1 MCYVVFEDDV
11 GARIYKVPVA
21 KSALIASEPH
31 ADRLKLFDSLEK
43 AKAVALINCERITKE
58 RRAQGLRFEP
68 VNPPEPDFMTLT
80 ESTVP
85 NYFL

>member
-1 MCYVVFEDDV
+1 MCYIVFEDEV
-11 GARIYKVPVA
+11 GARIYKVPLA
-21 KSALIASEPH
+21 KSALIYSEPH
-31 ADRLKLFDSLEK
+31 ADKLTLFDSLEK
-43 AKAVALINCERITKE
+43 AKVGALINCERITNE
-58 RRAQGLRFEP
+58 RRALGLRCEA